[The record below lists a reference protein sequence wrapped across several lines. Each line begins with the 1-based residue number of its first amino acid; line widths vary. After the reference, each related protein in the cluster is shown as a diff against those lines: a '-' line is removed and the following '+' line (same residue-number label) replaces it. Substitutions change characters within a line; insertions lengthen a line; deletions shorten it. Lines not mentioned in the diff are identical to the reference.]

1 MTADVWHE
9 DARGIWQ
16 SQESV
21 VTRMSADDMRARAQ
35 RWNSA
40 FGRTNWIAFACAAF
54 FLAFF
59 LLMLAINQTA
69 VQRAGA
75 LLGIVAAI
83 YLAGAGF
90 QIASR
95 RWVEDGATCV
105 RAYKMQLQRRHAA
118 DMVAARTILM
128 AMTGCAL
135 LSSPGSWMAW
145 TLQAATQA
153 GTGVIAYM
161 YITRQASRFQVR
173 IGELTRLDGAD

>member
-21 VTRMSADDMRARAQ
+21 VTRMSADDMRARAE
-35 RWNSA
+35 RWNRE
-40 FGRTNWIAFACAAF
+40 FGRTNWIAFACAF

-75 LLGIVAAI
+75 LLGIAAAI

-90 QIASR
+90 RIASR

-118 DMVAARTILM
+118 DMASARTILL
-128 AMTGCAL
+128 AMMGCAL
-135 LSSPGSWMAW
+135 LSSPGYWLTW
-145 TLQAATQA
+145 TLQAVTQA
-153 GTGVIAYM
+153 GTGVIAYV
-161 YITRQASRFQVR
+161 YIARQARRFQVR
-173 IGELTRLDGAD
+173 IDELTRLDGGD

>member
-21 VTRMSADDMRARAQ
+21 VTRMSADDMRARAE
-35 RWNSA
+35 RWNWE

-59 LLMLAINQTA
+59 LLMLAINHTP

-83 YLAGAGF
+83 YAAGAGF
-90 QIASR
+90 RIASR
-95 RWVEDGATCV
+95 RGSKTARRACAPTRCSCNAATP
-105 RAYKMQLQRRHAA
+105 A
-118 DMVAARTILM
+118 DMAAARTILM

-135 LSSPGSWMAW
+135 LSSPGNWMAW
-145 TLQAATQA
+145 TLQAVTQA

-161 YITRQASRFQVR
+161 YITRQARRFQVR
-173 IGELTRLDGAD
+173 IDELTRLNAAD